1 MLKDKKMTPQQALF
15 KLTTLCSQAE
25 HCAAEMEEKL
35 RKWQLDAADRA
46 EIMAYLVKER
56 YVDDARF
63 ARFFINDKIRFN
75 KWGRRKVELALYQKR
90 IPREISDPIFEEIDA
105 TAYEEVLLPM
115 LQAKWKTIKAKS
127 DYERSMKLIKFA
139 MGRGFGIDIIR
150 RCVDQITDVDAE
162 TDFMDED

>member
-1 MLKDKKMTPQQALF
+1 M
-15 KLTTLCSQAE
+15 
-25 HCAAEMEEKL
+25 
-35 RKWQLDAADRA
+35 
-46 EIMAYLVKER
+46 
-56 YVDDARF
+56 
-63 ARFFINDKIRFN
+63 
-75 KWGRRKVELALYQKR
+75 ELALCQKR
-90 IPREISDPIFEEIDA
+90 IPKEISDPIFEEIDA

-150 RCVDQITDVDAE
+150 RCIDQITDVDAE